1 MKFLQDI
8 HKVQKCLLR
17 RRVLMSFTMLLCGED
32 SGGGGEKKK
41 SSTLDKL
48 DGEVS
53 YVQNQNA
60 ISRTSYLT
68 ALVATQR

>member
-1 MKFLQDI
+1 
-8 HKVQKCLLR
+8 
-17 RRVLMSFTMLLCGED
+17 MSFTMLLCGED
-32 SGGGGEKKK
+32 SGGGGGGK

-60 ISRTSYLT
+60 IS
-68 ALVATQR
+68 